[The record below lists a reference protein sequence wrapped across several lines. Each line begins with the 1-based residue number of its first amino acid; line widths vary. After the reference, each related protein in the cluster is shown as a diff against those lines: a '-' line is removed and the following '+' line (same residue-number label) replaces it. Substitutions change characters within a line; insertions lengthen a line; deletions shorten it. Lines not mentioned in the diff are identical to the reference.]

1 MPELQLQLYY
11 TQVHMLTHTAV
22 TRHTVPVNHIVVYR
36 SVVVKK
42 CIGRENI
49 KYYIYLYKFVHVCTP
64 GTTVFGNTCV

>member
-49 KYYIYLYKFVHVCTP
+49 KYYI
-64 GTTVFGNTCV
+64 